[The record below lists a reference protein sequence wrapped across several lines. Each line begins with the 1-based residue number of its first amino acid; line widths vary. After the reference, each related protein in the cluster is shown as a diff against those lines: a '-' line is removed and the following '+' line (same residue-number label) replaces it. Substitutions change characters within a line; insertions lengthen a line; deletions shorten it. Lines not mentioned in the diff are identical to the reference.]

1 VSRGVSAIVG
11 SVDQESHAV
20 DSSDPLLHHWVA
32 TRKLLF
38 ESGTAAS
45 DISLE
50 LVEEPTPFVPI
61 LKCSRMLV
69 GNVTVS

>member
-1 VSRGVSAIVG
+1 
-11 SVDQESHAV
+11 
-20 DSSDPLLHHWVA
+20 
-32 TRKLLF
+32 LF

-61 LKCSRMLV
+61 LECNRMLV
-69 GNVTVS
+69 GNVPVS